1 MDNTYYGFRYL
12 DMNDEELANFYSG
25 LYEFPEMYENEYGL
39 VRTNGEIVAKF
50 CYQ

>member
-25 LYEFPEMYENEYGL
+25 LYEFPRN
-39 VRTNGEIVAKF
+39 V
-50 CYQ
+50 